1 MESIITLIVGIVL
14 IVLGI
19 INTKGNIST
28 LHSYHRKRVK
38 EEDRLPLGKRVGLGI
53 IICGVGLILMAIL
66 SFLATIL
73 SKDILLII
81 GSIVLV
87 LSLIVGI
94 TINITAIIKYNGG
107 LF

>member
-1 MESIITLIVGIVL
+1 MESIVTLIVGIVL

-28 LHSYHRKRVK
+28 LHSYHRQRVK
-38 EEDRLPLGKRVGLGI
+38 EEDRLPFGKKVGLGI

-66 SFLATIL
+66 SFLASIL
-73 SKDILLII
+73 SMGVLLII
-81 GSIVLV
+81 GYIALG

-94 TINITAIIKYNGG
+94 TINIVAIIKYNGG

>member
-1 MESIITLIVGIVL
+1 MESIVTLIVGIVL

-38 EEDRLPLGKRVGLGI
+38 EEDRLIFGKKVGIGI

-66 SFLATIL
+66 SFLASIL
-73 SKDILLII
+73 TMGVLLII
-81 GSIVLV
+81 GYIALG

-94 TINITAIIKYNGG
+94 TINIVVIIKYNGG

>member
-1 MESIITLIVGIVL
+1 MESIVTLIVGIVL

-38 EEDRLPLGKRVGLGI
+38 EEDRKIFGKKVGLGT

-66 SFLATIL
+66 SFLASIL
-73 SKDILLII
+73 TMGVLLII
-81 GSIVLV
+81 GYIALG

-94 TINITAIIKYNGG
+94 TINIVVIIKYNGG